1 MSLVRG
7 ELPTKKFTRRLIT
20 LNTGLHQS
28 REISR
33 RYFQSMNCGDSSL
46 KYEARYKKVRK
57 TFHERPHAGANNSP
71 NEGR

>member
-7 ELPTKKFTRRLIT
+7 ELPTKRFTKHLIT
-20 LNTGLHQS
+20 INTGLYQS

-33 RYFQSMNCGDSSL
+33 RHFQSVNCGDSSL

-57 TFHERPHAGANNSP
+57 TFHERTHAGANNTT